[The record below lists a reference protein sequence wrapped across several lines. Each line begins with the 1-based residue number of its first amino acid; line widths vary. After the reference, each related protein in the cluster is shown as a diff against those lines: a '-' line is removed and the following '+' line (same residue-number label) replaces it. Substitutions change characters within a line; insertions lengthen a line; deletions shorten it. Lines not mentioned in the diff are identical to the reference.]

1 MKSLKTVSVEPYP
14 LFGESAVG
22 LGWGERDLCFLN
34 FDSGQAETV
43 IKLGGDRRWVRRW
56 QSSNLVEAHVGSG
69 GGIHQVWWTQ
79 ALSLTEAGLWFSSS
93 FVGLIQL
100 SFLVVVS
107 SLGVVPSCV
116 FVSSSCIFVTSP
128 CIFVSSPCV
137 FVFANLLWFSF
148 VVLIVEI
155 CLLPIFLFVFLAIS

>member
-1 MKSLKTVSVEPYP
+1 MFSE
-14 LFGESAVG
+14 
-22 LGWGERDLCFLN
+22 LCFRAGG
-34 FDSGQAETV
+34 DSHQVWWRQTLGQAVTV
-43 IKLGGDRRWVRRW
+43 IKLGGGTRWVRRW
-56 QSSNLVEAHVGSG
+56 QSSNLVEAHVGLG
-69 GGIHQVWWTQ
+69 GGIHQVWWRQ
-79 ALSLTEAGLWFSSS
+79 ALSLTEAGLWLSSS

-116 FVSSSCIFVTSP
+116 FVSSPCVFVPCS
-128 CIFVSSPCV
+128 CIFVSSSCVFVASPCA

-148 VVLIVEI
+148 VVFIVEI

>member
-1 MKSLKTVSVEPYP
+1 METSVK
-14 LFGESAVG
+14 
-22 LGWGERDLCFLN
+22 
-34 FDSGQAETV
+34 FDG
-43 IKLGGDRRWVRRW
+43 
-56 QSSNLVEAHVGSG
+56 
-69 GGIHQVWWTQ
+69 
-79 ALSLTEAGLWFSSS
+79 AGLWFSAS

-116 FVSSSCIFVTSP
+116 FVSSPCVFVPCS
-128 CIFVSSPCV
+128 CIFVSSSCV
-137 FVFANLLWFSF
+137 FVFTNLLWFSF

>member
-1 MKSLKTVSVEPYP
+1 M
-14 LFGESAVG
+14 
-22 LGWGERDLCFLN
+22 
-34 FDSGQAETV
+34 
-43 IKLGGDRRWVRRW
+43 
-56 QSSNLVEAHVGSG
+56 EAHVGSG
-69 GGIHQVWWTQ
+69 GGIHQAWWRQT
-79 ALSLTEAGLWFSSS
+79 LSLTEAGLWLSSS

-116 FVSSSCIFVTSP
+116 FVSSPCVFVPCS
-128 CIFVSSPCV
+128 CIFVSSSCVFVASPCA

-148 VVLIVEI
+148 VVFVVEI

>member
-1 MKSLKTVSVEPYP
+1 M
-14 LFGESAVG
+14 
-22 LGWGERDLCFLN
+22 
-34 FDSGQAETV
+34 GQAVAV
-43 IKLGGDRRWVRRW
+43 IKLGGGTRWVRRW
-56 QSSNLVEAHVGSG
+56 HTSSFVDAHVGSG
-69 GGIHQVWWTQ
+69 GGIHQVWWRQ

-116 FVSSSCIFVTSP
+116 FVSSPCVFVPSP
-128 CIFVSSPCV
+128 CIFVPCSCV
-137 FVFANLLWFSF
+137 FVFKNLLWFSF
-148 VVLIVEI
+148 VVLMVEI